1 MSPYEVLGILPT
13 ATLEEVNQAFRR
25 RALEWHPD
33 RNLHR
38 KEEAERV
45 FKEIGEA
52 YAIVWKKLQSR
63 SPVRS
68 SPRSV
73 STKPA
78 QQGKPHIH
86 RPWAIP
92 DNQWY
97 GREGKE
103 QYVLSTASV
112 NTADKSTT
120 KNAKSWTR
128 SVDANVPAADVRV
141 SSSEREG
148 REQES
153 TIQPQSTMQ
162 SQQGYH
168 TLDGIVDVQNDHS
181 KEEHGQEPIPPNRGT
196 RDRETVLPLIK
207 RFAASI
213 PPLFKRKHASGLS
226 QSPTHVKVE
235 DLPHFKATLIA
246 LFGTAELDKELIDDV
261 WLNIEMGQ
269 SSV

>member
-13 ATLEEVNQAFRR
+13 VTIEEVNQAFRR

-63 SPVRS
+63 SSARS

-78 QQGKPHIH
+78 QQGKPHIY

-97 GREGKE
+97 GQKGKE
-103 QYVLSTASV
+103 RYVLSTASG
-112 NTADKSTT
+112 NTADQNTI
-120 KNAKSWTR
+120 KNAQSWTHN
-128 SVDANVPAADVRV
+128 VDEHLPTDDVRV
-141 SSSEREG
+141 SSSERQG
-148 REQES
+148 REEES
-153 TIQPQSTMQ
+153 TIKLQNTMQ
-162 SQQGYH
+162 SQQEYH
-168 TLDGIVDVQNDHS
+168 TLDGNVTAQNDHS
-181 KEEHGQEPIPPNRGT
+181 NEDHGQEPIPPNRGI
-196 RDRETVLPLIK
+196 RDRDTVLPLIK

-213 PPLFKRKHASGLS
+213 PPFFKRKHASRWS
-226 QSPTHVKVE
+226 QSPTHAKVE

-261 WLNIEMGQ
+261 WLNIERGQ
-269 SSV
+269 SRV